1 MVGDGSL
8 HFVWQGNKLTP
19 RRTMRALILLALLA
33 VTPAERPPAGC
44 AYPAEVPT
52 FRLCPSAP
60 WRILRPLASTATEVR
75 AALGTPIDTRD
86 IAAYLDPYPGDDRA
100 KQPVLTFDGG
110 PDWEI
115 LVYFVRSSLPVL
127 REYPEALYDKLFS
140 IDLVPRH
147 RVPMG
152 QITLPPGFEKQH
164 IVAAD
169 AAWDVYR
176 HPSGLA
182 YEVYTTRTPYGGH
195 QPGDLNRISYG
206 PSDEA
211 RFRSAV
217 RRPN

>member
-1 MVGDGSL
+1 
-8 HFVWQGNKLTP
+8 
-19 RRTMRALILLALLA
+19 MRALIVLALLA
-33 VTPAERPPAGC
+33 VVPAGRPPAGC

-52 FRLCPSAP
+52 FRLCPFAP
-60 WRILRPLASTATEVR
+60 WRILRPLASTAAEVR
-75 AALGTPIDTRD
+75 AALGTPIGARD
-86 IAAYLDPYPGDDRA
+86 IAAYPDPYPGDDRA

-152 QITLPPGFEKQH
+152 QITFPPGFEKQH

-206 PSDEA
+206 PSDQA
-211 RFRSAV
+211 RIPSAV
-217 RRPN
+217 RRSN